1 MSAER
6 LCIGVDVA
14 QASLAVWA
22 CTPDK
27 RSQGSRTFENRRAGF
42 AQLVRWARQLAV
54 RLECTPIHVGMES
67 TGVYGQ
73 ALAAYLYQAEGI
85 TVSVINPAQIKH
97 AARANGARTKTDR
110 TDAQQIAVFV
120 AEKTPPTWQPE
131 SPAVVHLRALVQRL
145 EQLKEMQ
152 VQERNHRHAASH
164 GAHTAT
170 DVLTSIDESLVVIHK
185 QIAALQK
192 RLRRHLDTHP
202 ELRQQTDL
210 LQTIDGIGEWTAA
223 RMIARAGRA
232 LVERSG
238 RELVAHAGL
247 APGERQSGTSLHT
260 PPRLVKIGR
269 ADLRWALYM
278 PAVCGS
284 KHNPVLR
291 ALFQRIVAKGRPPI
305 VAIIAC
311 MRKLLHIIHGVLKT
325 QTPFNP
331 ALHLTSA

>member
-1 MSAER
+1 MSEDR
-6 LCIGVDVA
+6 LCVGVDVA
-14 QASLAVWA
+14 KATLAVWV

-27 RSQGSRTFENRRAGF
+27 KSQGSRTFENRRAGF
-42 AQLVRWARQLAV
+42 AQLVRWIRPIAE
-54 RLECTPIHVGMES
+54 RLGCPTIQVGLES

-73 ALAAYLYQAEGI
+73 ALATYLHRATGI
-85 TVSVINPAQIKH
+85 TVSVINPAQIKY

-110 TDAQQIAVFV
+110 VDAEQIARFV
-120 AEKTPPTWQPE
+120 VEKTPPPWQPE
-131 SPAVVHLRALVQRL
+131 SAAVVHLRALVQRL
-145 EQLKEMQ
+145 EQLKEMH
-152 VQERNHRHAASH
+152 VQERNRRHAATH
-164 GAHTAT
+164 GAHTAA
-170 DVLTSIDESLVVIHK
+170 DVLVSIDESLAVIQQ

-192 RLRRHLDTHP
+192 RLRRHLEAHP

-223 RMIARAGRA
+223 RMLARAGRA

-238 RELVAHAGL
+238 RELVAHTGL

-278 PAVCGS
+278 PAVCGI

-291 ALFQRIVAKGRPPI
+291 ALYQRIVAKGRPPM